1 MYVCPMHPEETSD
14 KPGECPKC
22 GMDMKKMDHSKM
34 KEGKKHMDR
43 SKMNHGKMNM
53 KHDIMAKMY
62 VCAMQDRN
70 DAPEEQYEQQL
81 ESSRDERA

>member
-1 MYVCPMHPEETSD
+1 MTNREIRGVAGQLCLVLLSLLP
-14 KPGECPKC
+14 
-22 GMDMKKMDHSKM
+22 
-34 KEGKKHMDR
+34 
-43 SKMNHGKMNM
+43 
-53 KHDIMAKMY
+53 MY